1 MPVLEWLFLNGCLSL
16 TEGTGRYV
24 EYDYDDLYR
33 LLSETVTDPING
45 DHFSQWAYDAVG
57 NRLQQEI
64 DGIIT
69 LYTYNDND
77 HLLTETKNSIVT
89 RYDYDDNGNTL
100 TKTIDTV
107 IDTTYSYSKDNRMLT
122 ADTSTSSISY
132 SYDAGGIRQSQTVNG
147 QTINYLVDPNR
158 SYHQVLEEQ
167 DDLFMP
173 QVVYT
178 YGDDLISQTN
188 AQGVYTFG
196 YDGLGS
202 TRILT
207 DVNGTVQNSY
217 GYQAFGELD
226 YQYGAIENNYLFTGE
241 QYDNNVGF
249 YYLRARYYNPGIGRF
264 QNMDTFPGMQFEPKT
279 LHKYLY
285 THADPI
291 NNVDPSGYMSLG
303 SLLTA
308 QRVNAISNAYAVA
321 DIGFRLYV
329 GGPGAV
335 AKDIVLEVVYAKFGG
350 AYGKRVSKLGER
362 ALGLYYRIFKRGVGK
377 LKLGKDP
384 SSSVLTHNLN
394 ALKIKKPSGSQAHHI
409 VGQSTKVGKDTQ
421 RILKRHEIDL
431 NSTMN
436 GVFLPGC
443 KNSKAIGMIHCGRH
457 TKEYE
462 DAVFE
467 RIFAASH
474 SKESVINALTEIRN
488 ELLNNTFK
496 PLNKRAIK

>member
-1 MPVLEWLFLNGCLSL
+1 MVLEW
-16 TEGTGRYV
+16 
-24 EYDYDDLYR
+24 
-33 LLSETVTDPING
+33 
-45 DHFSQWAYDAVG
+45 
-57 NRLQQEI
+57 LQQEI

-207 DVNGTVQNSY
+207 DASGVVQNSY

-264 QNMDTFPGMQFEPKT
+264 HNMDVFPGMQFEPKS

-291 NNVDPSGYMSLG
+291 NNIDPSGYITLGQVMSALRVAAIIATFATTDFQ
-303 SLLTA
+303 SL
-308 QRVNAISNAYAVA
+308 A
-321 DIGFRLYV
+321 DIAARDGL
-329 GGPGAV
+329 A
-335 AKDIVLEVVYAKFGG
+335 AAGG
-350 AYGKRVSKLGER
+350 AFL
-362 ALGLYYRIFKRGVGK
+362 
-377 LKLGKDP
+377 
-384 SSSVLTHNLN
+384 LN
-394 ALKIKKPSGSQAHHI
+394 ALGGKFLKPLARICKNKGKKDNKCRYAIGWVKARLKMKQLLAKTPNSVRNRKNNRVYVVAAAWDMRSLAAVSKFNGPAPTTSISNKMKAHLRKFGAC
-409 VGQSTKVGKDTQ
+409 VGQENAFGSGNTLGRCAEFRSANTLARFGAKVKDIRFTFAYFVN
-421 RILKRHEIDL
+421 KG
-431 NSTMN
+431 SN
-436 GVFLPGC
+436 GFTERGNIAPYC
-443 KNSKAIGMIHCGRH
+443 
-457 TKEYE
+457 
-462 DAVFE
+462 DACTTVHDVE
-467 RIFAASH
+467 
-474 SKESVINALTEIRN
+474 N
-488 ELLNNTFK
+488 
-496 PLNKRAIK
+496 